1 MSPEEWKTGEAEE
14 RGQFRIFRVKEVQA
28 TSPRTGKELSFYL
41 LECNDWVNVI
51 AFTEGGKVVMIRQY
65 RFGTQQVELE
75 IPGGVIEEGET
86 PEEAAVRELEEE
98 TGYNG
103 GEISCLGSVSPNPAF
118 HTNRCHTVVIQGVKP
133 EGEQSLDPGE
143 DLEVELKPLADIP
156 GLIADGTV
164 RHSLVMAAFQLL
176 GLVADTSE
184 EQT

>member
-1 MSPEEWKTGEAEE
+1 VNPKKWETGEQQE
-14 RGQFRIFRVKEVQA
+14 RGEFSIFRVKEVQGV
-28 TSPRTGKELSFYL
+28 SPRTGEELKFYL

-51 AFTEGGKVVMIRQY
+51 AFTVEGEVVMIRQY

-75 IPGGVIEEGET
+75 IPGGVIEDGET

-98 TGYNG
+98 TGYKG
-103 GEISCLGSVSPNPAF
+103 GEISYLGSVSPNPAF
-118 HTNRCHTVVIQGVKP
+118 HTNHCHTVVIQGVKP

-143 DLEVELKPLADIP
+143 DLEVELMPLADIP

-176 GLVADTSE
+176 GLAVDTSDE
-184 EQT
+184 